1 MRLAVS
7 CIALAAAFAGMSA
20 VEGGE
25 LHSYPNGV
33 PVRRNS
39 YIVEFHDDAH
49 DAHLDTVR
57 NHPSVKVKHHH
68 GHLFKGMTVT
78 VDGAGIPQQL
88 SKHQGVKRVWPNR
101 IHTLSSSKYSG
112 KGPSQTLHEKTGL
125 LKVAKE
131 FGLDGK
137 GVKIGII
144 DTGVDYGHP
153 DLGGCW
159 KEEGCPWQYGQDF
172 IGDEY
177 DEHSDDPVIKP
188 NPTPMDCNGHGTHVS
203 GILAARGTEVR
214 GIAPNA
220 TFGMYRAFSCGNGKD
235 PSGSD
240 DSIIVQAMEAAVKDG
255 HDIISMSLG
264 ADGAWGESLLGV
276 QAEKMVSKG
285 IVAVAA
291 SGNAGNYGMLTAGAP
306 ATADGIIS
314 VGAVN
319 NWSVRSIPMTIST
332 PSTTFNVFK
341 TNSGSP
347 EQEFV
352 FENKTP
358 IVAPKDSLGNTNGC
372 NPFTVDLTN
381 KVALVMRGNCSFIE
395 KAVFA
400 QDAGAKGIVVYNNVG
415 GSLEAPLVDETVKI
429 PITIISKD
437 DGENIAD
444 VASQGPT
451 FVSASKDVYATFTND
466 KGGLMAEFSAFG
478 PTPELDMGVSVSA
491 PGAFIWSTYPRK
503 MGNYITMSGTSMA
516 TPYVS
521 GAAALLKQARPD
533 MSVSEIRSVLTN
545 TAKPVE
551 DPASK
556 LKASPYQSGGGLLDI
571 YNAVKSRVQI
581 DPPVLAIN
589 DTQYAPFTGVVHRIS
604 KDDIRWA
611 IRTLKIKNTDKT
623 KGLRISMDHAPASSV
638 TMFNTTGMIIDSILN
653 VDNDAAVLVDT
664 EASAKNTMPRV
675 FSLDSNQYI
684 APGMTALVT
693 VTIASPLGLDDNRW
707 FYGGYLNFTMQW
719 SGESTKSNYVVPY
732 AGFKGEFNK
741 VPILAPKSSGFPAI
755 VNSDG
760 DFIKDVSKLKVS
772 AKNPVAV
779 AFFMNMP
786 SKLVTS
792 ELIDSSGKPVGYLTY
807 GYNPFISRTIGSNY
821 FTTPLYGSVFTD
833 KELKNSVNV
842 TAGQYHIRLSA
853 LKLFGNI
860 ERPSD
865 FEVWN
870 SETFTVE

>member
-1 MRLAVS
+1 
-7 CIALAAAFAGMSA
+7 
-20 VEGGE
+20 
-25 LHSYPNGV
+25 
-33 PVRRNS
+33 
-39 YIVEFHDDAH
+39 
-49 DAHLDTVR
+49 
-57 NHPSVKVKHHH
+57 
-68 GHLFKGMTVT
+68 
-78 VDGAGIPQQL
+78 
-88 SKHQGVKRVWPNR
+88 
-101 IHTLSSSKYSG
+101 
-112 KGPSQTLHEKTGL
+112 
-125 LKVAKE
+125 
-131 FGLDGK
+131 
-137 GVKIGII
+137 
-144 DTGVDYGHP
+144 
-153 DLGGCW
+153 
-159 KEEGCPWQYGQDF
+159 
-172 IGDEY
+172 
-177 DEHSDDPVIKP
+177 
-188 NPTPMDCNGHGTHVS
+188 
-203 GILAARGTEVR
+203 
-214 GIAPNA
+214 
-220 TFGMYRAFSCGNGKD
+220 
-235 PSGSD
+235 
-240 DSIIVQAMEAAVKDG
+240 
-255 HDIISMSLG
+255 
-264 ADGAWGESLLGV
+264 
-276 QAEKMVSKG
+276 
-285 IVAVAA
+285 
-291 SGNAGNYGMLTAGAP
+291 
-306 ATADGIIS
+306 
-314 VGAVN
+314 
-319 NWSVRSIPMTIST
+319 
-332 PSTTFNVFK
+332 
-341 TNSGSP
+341 
-347 EQEFV
+347 
-352 FENKTP
+352 
-358 IVAPKDSLGNTNGC
+358 
-372 NPFTVDLTN
+372 
-381 KVALVMRGNCSFIE
+381 MRGNCSFIE

-451 FVSASKDVYATFTND
+451 FVLASKDVYATFTND

-693 VTIASPLGLDDNRW
+693 VTIASPLGLDDNR
-707 FYGGYLNFTMQW
+707 
-719 SGESTKSNYVVPY
+719 
-732 AGFKGEFNK
+732 
-741 VPILAPKSSGFPAI
+741 
-755 VNSDG
+755 
-760 DFIKDVSKLKVS
+760 
-772 AKNPVAV
+772 
-779 AFFMNMP
+779 
-786 SKLVTS
+786 
-792 ELIDSSGKPVGYLTY
+792 
-807 GYNPFISRTIGSNY
+807 
-821 FTTPLYGSVFTD
+821 
-833 KELKNSVNV
+833 
-842 TAGQYHIRLSA
+842 
-853 LKLFGNI
+853 
-860 ERPSD
+860 
-865 FEVWN
+865 
-870 SETFTVE
+870 